1 MVKTEEDCALFNNCS
16 HISLLN
22 IVLTTTDTL
31 ASQPVK
37 CNYENFYPPFFS
49 EWPTEVCAVADKSFG
64 DWKLVV
70 IFFFF
75 FLFPSFL
82 GAHLLL
88 SHFSL
93 HIKLLLL
100 LFSSSGNTTCA
111 AVVIS
116 PISPPPP
123 TVLFVDLH
131 FYFCCCCC
139 WCLIAAQLRP
149 KDAFAVVAAVATA
162 IAGKLRQ
169 QQQ

>member
-1 MVKTEEDCALFNNCS
+1 MVRTEEDCALFNNCS

-22 IVLTTTDTL
+22 IVLTTT

-75 FLFPSFL
+75 FLFLSFL

-88 SHFSL
+88 LSHFSL
-93 HIKLLLL
+93 YIKLL
-100 LFSSSGNTTCA
+100 LFSSSGNTCA

-116 PISPPPP
+116 PISPPP

-131 FYFCCCCC
+131 FYFCC

-169 QQQ
+169 QWK